1 MKNSKATIHSYG
13 GKSPQIDDSVFIA
26 DGVRII
32 GDVTVGKG
40 SSLWYNSVLR
50 GDVQSITIGEYTNI
64 QDGSIL
70 HVTGEDFPLKIGSFV
85 TVGHSAILHACTV
98 EDHSLIG
105 MGAIILD
112 GALVEKNSIVAA
124 GSVVTPGMVIKSGFM
139 YAGTPAKIIRNLSE
153 KELAY
158 FEKSAYHYFEIAKE
172 SEISISS
179 DIRKDLQ

>member
-1 MKNSKATIHSYG
+1 MKIKEISIHSYNARF
-13 GKSPQIDDSVFIA
+13 PNIHESVFIA

-50 GDVQSITIGEYTNI
+50 GDVQSIKIGEYTNI
-64 QDGSIL
+64 QDGSVL
-70 HVTGEDFPLKIGSFV
+70 HVTGEDYPLTIGSFV
-85 TVGHSAILHACTV
+85 TVGHRANLHACTV
-98 EDHSLIG
+98 EDFSLVGI
-105 MGAIILD
+105 GAIVLD

-124 GSVVTPGMVIKSGFM
+124 GSVVTPGTIIKSGYM
-139 YAGTPAKIIRNLSE
+139 YAGTPAKLIRSLSD

-172 SEISISS
+172 SQQSILRDNQSE
-179 DIRKDLQ
+179 